1 MAAAPA
7 VATVAAAPAVATTAA
22 IATPAIAAPAVAY
35 NGLYNAYNGLYNTPY
50 AFNAYSAYN
59 GLYGYNAFNYGRVFK
74 REAEAEADPE
84 AAYYARSLYSPYG
97 RALPYARSYYG
108 LGYRSYAG
116 LRPYGLGYRSYA
128 GLRPYGYYY

>member
-1 MAAAPA
+1 MWPKLDEDKDEDSSF
-7 VATVAAAPAVATTAA
+7 P
-22 IATPAIAAPAVAY
+22 
-35 NGLYNAYNGLYNTPY
+35 
-50 AFNAYSAYN
+50 S
-59 GLYGYNAFNYGRVFK
+59 R

-97 RALPYARSYYG
+97 RALPYARNYYG

-116 LRPYGLGYRSYA
+116 VRPYGLGYRSYA